1 MEDIAEK
8 NSSLRFVLIIGAMKC
23 ATTSLFSYLSQHP
36 EIAACSE
43 KELNFFNYP
52 RRFAK
57 GFRWYLSLW
66 DREQADNRLLLEGSP
81 GYTMHSTAAVAE
93 NIRSVKDSAGAGFKF
108 IYVMRDPV
116 ARFVSHYKHVRARG
130 KVSGPISDAI
140 ADDSW
145 FVDVSRY
152 ASHLDE
158 YYKRFGADDIL
169 LVLFEDILADP
180 AGVLKTVCSFLEID
194 AAWPFEGLSAGRN
207 PTRGMKFRLFER
219 RVKESMPLAARCI
232 KLIPKRLRLAVSG
245 MLSRAGDASV
255 SLSSRERK
263 LLLSYLKE
271 DMLKLENI
279 YGVDT
284 SRWDIDFDED

>member
-8 NSSLRFVLIIGAMKC
+8 NLSLRFVLIIGAMKC
-23 ATTSLFSYLSQHP
+23 ATTSLFHYLSQHP
-36 EIAACSE
+36 EIAACSK

-57 GFRWYLSLW
+57 GFQWYLSLW
-66 DREQADNRLLLEGSP
+66 NKEQTENKLLLEGSP
-81 GYTMHSTAAVAE
+81 GYTMHSTATVAE
-93 NIRSVKDSAGAGFKF
+93 NIRSVQDSTGADFKF
-108 IYVMRDPV
+108 VYVMRDPV
-116 ARFVSHYKHVRARG
+116 ARFVSHYKHVRAKG
-130 KVSGPISDAI
+130 KVSGPIAGVI

-145 FVDVSRY
+145 FVDTSRY

-158 YYKRFGADDIL
+158 YYKRFDAEDIL

-180 AGVLKTVCSFLEID
+180 AKVLRTICSFLEID
-194 AAWPFEGLSAGRN
+194 ATWPFEGLSAGRN

-219 RVKESMPLAARCI
+219 RVKKSMPLVARGI
-232 KLIPKRLRLAVSG
+232 KLIPKKLRLAVSG
-245 MLSRAGDASV
+245 VFSRAVDASV
-255 SLSSRERK
+255 SLSSQERK

-271 DMLKLENI
+271 DLLKLKNN

-284 SRWDIDFDED
+284 SRWNIDFDED

>member
-8 NSSLRFVLIIGAMKC
+8 SSSLRFVLIIGAMKC
-23 ATTSLFSYLSQHP
+23 ATTSLFHYLSQHP
-36 EIAACSE
+36 EIAACSR

-57 GFRWYLSLW
+57 GFQWYLSLW
-66 DREQADNRLLLEGSP
+66 DREQKENKLLLEGSP
-81 GYTMHSTAAVAE
+81 GYTMHSTATVAE
-93 NIRSVKDSAGAGFKF
+93 NIRSVKDSTGAGFKLV
-108 IYVMRDPV
+108 YVMRDPV

-130 KVSGPISDAI
+130 KVSGPIADAI

-158 YYKRFGADDIL
+158 YYKRFDAGDIL

-180 AGVLKTVCSFLEID
+180 AKVLDTVCSFLGID
-194 AAWPFEGLSAGRN
+194 AAWSFEGLSAGKN
-207 PTRGMKFRLFER
+207 PTKGMKFRLFER
-219 RVKESMPLAARCI
+219 RVKQSMPLAARCI
-232 KLIPKRLRLAVSG
+232 KLIPKRLRQTVSG
-245 MLSRAGDASV
+245 ALSRAGDTGV
-255 SLSSRERK
+255 SLSNEERK

-271 DMLKLENI
+271 DLLKLENI

-284 SRWDIDFDED
+284 GRWNIDFDED